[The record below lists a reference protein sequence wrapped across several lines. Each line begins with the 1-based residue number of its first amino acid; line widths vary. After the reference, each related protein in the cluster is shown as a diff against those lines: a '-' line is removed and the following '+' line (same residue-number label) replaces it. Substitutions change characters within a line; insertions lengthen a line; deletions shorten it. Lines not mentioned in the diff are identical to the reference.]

1 MKIFKYLGTFAFLAM
16 LVTTQHPY
24 KKLLVNKL

>member
-1 MKIFKYLGTFAFLAM
+1 MGYYLTYLTKKTY